1 MTHGP
6 DAIPSKGACIYC
18 GDRAV
23 MLTDEHVVPLGMG
36 GKHVLLK
43 ASCLCCN
50 KVTSRFEQD
59 VLRDLWGEA
68 RISYG
73 SPTRH
78 RLKRASKTHINMML
92 PDQPRSIDIPV
103 SEYPAAM
110 VYYEMGQA
118 GALAGLHPSVDTSG
132 SWKLTTVTDQQ
143 KLDAFPSKYG
153 VSPTMKFRHVPVSF
167 GRTMVKIGY
176 CQILTALDPGDFRPY
191 CLSFLMGQRNNL
203 SHVVGSNGAMDEPAT
218 QFGYVLRTHALES
231 QTISSWW
238 PRCVSSQTTRRPRI
252 TSWSAMWSEGTMLR
266 VSGRSWAT
274 RQRMF

>member
-1 MTHGP
+1 
-6 DAIPSKGACIYC
+6 
-18 GDRAV
+18 